1 MKKIIIL
8 LLGISLLSSC
18 LKIYCEKNADLHRD
32 EECIMILEKEPS
44 TSQAYLDFDNESK
57 YRIIR
62 RFLL

>member
-18 LKIYCEKNADLHRD
+18 LKIDCEKNADLHRD

-44 TSQAYLDFDNESK
+44 TSQAYLDFNNECK
-57 YRIIR
+57 
-62 RFLL
+62 